1 MKTITRLEPG
11 HTAMIEYALKV
22 ADAIGIRYGMV
33 HGEYMLDENGPVLI
47 DVPHQNMKGEVTGTK
62 VR

>member
-33 HGEYMLDENGPVLI
+33 HGEYMNEKTRESKHASRVCCYPRFCKSVI
-47 DVPHQNMKGEVTGTK
+47 FA
-62 VR
+62 